1 MQMVVLTIRTW
12 RGKKARPDLA
22 SRVQD
27 ADTGRV
33 SVIEDLA
40 GDSLAK
46 IRSATVRAYQTHSR
60 LSWPGPTG
68 RWVHDAHLD
77 RWLSAIRAEEK
88 HWRDCLSES
97 QAAYRAHYDAAPATL
112 RVRMLPP
119 DALDSVFC
127 FNAYYLP
134 TPQTQEWQAWRDDCL
149 GSAMAEL
156 PERLVSW
163 LGKIIETGS
172 KSPKRLEALLSKI
185 MPDVIAASDVAHEA
199 GDWQAIALMQE
210 TQDVLLSSAC
220 DSDKLVLK
228 CKTLL
233 QQAKALQQQNE
244 SEG

>member
-40 GDSLAK
+40 GDSLSK

-77 RWLSAIRAEEK
+77 RWLTAIRQEEK
-88 HWRDCLSES
+88 HWNECLRES
-97 QAAYRAHYDAAPATL
+97 TNAYRAHYDAAPAAL

-119 DALDSVFC
+119 DALGSVFA
-127 FNAYYLP
+127 FSAYYLP
-134 TPQTQEWQAWRDDCL
+134 TPNTEQWQAWREDCL

-156 PERLVSW
+156 PERLVAW
-163 LGKIIETGS
+163 LGKIIETGN
-172 KSPKRLEALLSKI
+172 KSPKRLEALLGKI

-233 QQAKALQQQNE
+233 EQAKALQRQ
-244 SEG
+244 SEEG

>member
-1 MQMVVLTIRTW
+1 MQMVVLNIRSW

-22 SRVQD
+22 ARVQD
-27 ADTGRV
+27 TDTGRV

-46 IRSATVRAYQTHSR
+46 IRSATVRAYQTHAR

-77 RWLSAIRAEEK
+77 RWLTAIRAEEK
-88 HWRDCLSES
+88 HWHDCLNES
-97 QAAYRAHYDAAPATL
+97 QAAYRAHYDAAPAAL
-112 RVRMLPP
+112 RARMLPP
-119 DALDSVFC
+119 DALDSVFA
-127 FNAYYLP
+127 FHAYYLP
-134 TPQTQEWQAWRDDCL
+134 TPTTQEWQAWREDCL

-156 PERLVSW
+156 PERLVGW
-163 LGKIIETGS
+163 LSKIIETGN
-172 KSPKRLEALLSKI
+172 KSPKRLEALLAKI
-185 MPDVIAASDVAHEA
+185 MPDVVAASDVAHEA

-210 TQDVLLSSAC
+210 TQDVLLSASC

-233 QQAKALQQQNE
+233 SQAKALQQQHE
-244 SEG
+244 EG